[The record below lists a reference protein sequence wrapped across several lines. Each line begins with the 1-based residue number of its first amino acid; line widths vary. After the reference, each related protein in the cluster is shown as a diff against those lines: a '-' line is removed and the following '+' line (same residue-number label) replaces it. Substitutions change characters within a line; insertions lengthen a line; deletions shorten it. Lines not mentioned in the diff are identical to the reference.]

1 MHNYDS
7 SNYSLKDGPHDNNMF
22 SMSWISYL
30 LYNNHKMHHIQ
41 KGKKKGN
48 FNIIFL
54 GADEWFNDNRK
65 SVNNENYCKI
75 HNEDEICKKKLT

>member
-1 MHNYDS
+1 
-7 SNYSLKDGPHDNNMF
+7 
-22 SMSWISYL
+22 
-30 LYNNHKMHHIQ
+30 MHHIQ

-75 HNEDEICKKKLT
+75 HSEDEICKKKLT